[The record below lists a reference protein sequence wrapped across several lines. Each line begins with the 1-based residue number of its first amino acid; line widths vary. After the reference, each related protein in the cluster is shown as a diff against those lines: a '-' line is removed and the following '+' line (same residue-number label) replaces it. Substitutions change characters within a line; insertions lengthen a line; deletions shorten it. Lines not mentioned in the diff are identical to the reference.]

1 MKAMILAAGYGRRML
16 PLTEKLPKPLL
27 EVKGKA
33 LIVHH
38 LENLIRAGFREVVI
52 NHGHLGHLIEES
64 LGDGSAFGLQIQ
76 YSCEGPEPLET
87 GGGLTKA
94 LPLLGSEPF
103 LAVNADIYTD
113 FDFSSIAGLS
123 AETDAHL
130 VLVDT
135 PAYKGNGDFSLLD
148 GRVKRDPE
156 LTYSGIALYHP
167 RILDG
172 ACVGRFSIIPR
183 LNKAIDTGRVQGSYH
198 AGNWSDVGTPLRL
211 FQLQ

>member
-113 FDFSSIAGLS
+113 FDFI
-123 AETDAHL
+123 
-130 VLVDT
+130 
-135 PAYKGNGDFSLLD
+135 
-148 GRVKRDPE
+148 
-156 LTYSGIALYHP
+156 
-167 RILDG
+167 
-172 ACVGRFSIIPR
+172 
-183 LNKAIDTGRVQGSYH
+183 
-198 AGNWSDVGTPLRL
+198 
-211 FQLQ
+211 